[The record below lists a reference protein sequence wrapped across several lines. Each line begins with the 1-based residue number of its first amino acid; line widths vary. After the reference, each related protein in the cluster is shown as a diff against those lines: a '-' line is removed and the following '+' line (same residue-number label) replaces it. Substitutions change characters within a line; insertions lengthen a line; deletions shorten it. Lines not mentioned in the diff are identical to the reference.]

1 MRTMP
6 RLCNELDLDL
16 NPSLND
22 EAPESLKYMNGQE
35 PEYNDNTLTSWNELA
50 SMSMLTFQELIL
62 VTNVTTGG
70 GILFEV
76 GVSFSMENSKFRP
89 VLANFDYLVA
99 SFLLRQISGMVLRR
113 LLTDN
118 FSQPG

>member
-99 SFLLRQISGMVLRR
+99 SLRKMDKYQVWLYEGC
-113 LLTDN
+113 
-118 FSQPG
+118 